1 MVAGGRHG
9 CRTLVMSTVNMAW
22 PAGIGKT
29 ALPEGRGLARSRSK
43 GQSSDEI
50 LASTWSLLGVG
61 KYTRAREFFL
71 LGQAT
76 SAW

>member
-1 MVAGGRHG
+1 
-9 CRTLVMSTVNMAW
+9 MSTVNMAW

-50 LASTWSLLGVG
+50 LARRKHMEL
-61 KYTRAREFFL
+61 
-71 LGQAT
+71 
-76 SAW
+76 AWRR